1 MRAEHEAEAQ
11 GFDRL
16 VRVIAVLAEHTTP
29 EHSNLHN
36 LDNLATLLR
45 CSARGVAFDQE
56 CWVSRPGA
64 DVAQKRNVGSSLG
77 ADVAGAGD

>member
-1 MRAEHEAEAQ
+1 MSQVRAEHDAESQ

-45 CSARGVAFDQE
+45 YSARGVAFD
-56 CWVSRPGA
+56 
-64 DVAQKRNVGSSLG
+64 
-77 ADVAGAGD
+77 